1 MTRRLKVSKKVAGVE
16 YAIRDVVS
24 AAKKLENQ
32 GRKIEYLNIGDPVQY
47 GFQPPE
53 NVKNAFIKAI
63 QSGENYYAPS
73 EGLPELKEAIARKEH
88 NKGLSVSGEDILVTN
103 GISEGL
109 DMVISSIVEEGDEV
123 LLPGPY
129 YPPYASY
136 VRLHG
141 GKPVEFAVDMNNSS
155 PDIDDIRS
163 KITPNTVAICLISP
177 NNPTGVV
184 FNEKALKQLV
194 DIANE
199 NNLYIICDEI
209 YDQIVFDEKFVG
221 IGKVAGDSPVIL
233 LNGFS
238 KVHLMTGW
246 RIGYIGFNN
255 SSKLEHIREI
265 LPKLAR
271 VRICSNLPVQ
281 HAAIESLNGPQ
292 DYIIDYVS
300 ELKKRRDLVVK
311 RLNSISGLSC
321 SNPKGAFYAF
331 PKIEH
336 NRYDSDKEYVMEL
349 LNKKGILTVHGSG
362 FGTQYGSGHFRLVFL
377 PNLQT
382 LDSALDKI
390 EEFSS

>member
-1 MTRRLKVSKKVAGVE
+1 MTRHLKVSKKVAGVE
-16 YAIRDVVS
+16 YAIRDIVS

-141 GKPVEFAVDMNNSS
+141 GKPVEFAVDMNKST

-209 YDQIVFDEKFVG
+209 YDKIVFDEKFVG

-255 SSKLEHIREI
+255 SSKLEQIREI

-281 HAAIESLNGPQ
+281 HAAIESLKGPQ
-292 DYIIDYVS
+292 DYITDFVS

-349 LNKKGILTVHGSG
+349 LNKKGVLTVHGSG